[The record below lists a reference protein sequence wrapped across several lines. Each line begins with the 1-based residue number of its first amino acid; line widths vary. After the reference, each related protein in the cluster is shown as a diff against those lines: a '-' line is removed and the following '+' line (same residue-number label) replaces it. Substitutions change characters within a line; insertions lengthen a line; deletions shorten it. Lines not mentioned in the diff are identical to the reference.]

1 MATESFYE
9 TMVID
14 TPEAGAN
21 LAKAIE
27 DRERNGPYVSGPVQG
42 VDNDPELI
50 RKLRD
55 ALR

>member
-1 MATESFYE
+1 
-9 TMVID
+9 MVID
-14 TPEAGAN
+14 TPEAGAR
-21 LAKAIE
+21 LAEAIE
-27 DRERNGPYVSGPVQG
+27 DRERNGPLVLGPTQG